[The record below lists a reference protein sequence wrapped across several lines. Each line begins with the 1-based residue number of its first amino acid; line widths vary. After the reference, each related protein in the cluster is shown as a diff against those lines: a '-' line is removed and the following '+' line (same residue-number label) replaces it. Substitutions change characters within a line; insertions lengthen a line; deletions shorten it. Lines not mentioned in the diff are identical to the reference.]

1 MSNIKHFVLNGNEYH
16 TEHEVTINELLNYFN
31 YNTSLIVLE
40 YNNLICEKK
49 NWNKIVL
56 QNHDRIELVTI
67 VGGG

>member
-1 MSNIKHFVLNGNEYH
+1 MSNIKHFVLNGNEYY
-16 TEHEVTINELLNYFN
+16 TEYEVTINELLNYFN

-49 NWNKIVL
+49 NWNQIVL
-56 QNHDRIELVTI
+56 QNDDRIELVTI